1 MKYIFIAIISAL
13 LAEVSACF
21 AQNSAEIKQD
31 SSYLS
36 LAAAID
42 EGLNNN
48 FAIRLKKIDKERADL
63 NATPGNAGMLPNLN
77 LNGSFNHVLQNPNII
92 NASLGLNLDW
102 IIFDGLQMFIEYD
115 KLKLL
120 QGISEINLRAQI
132 LQTTADIIDAYYNIV
147 AQELAL
153 NATKRILDISR
164 LRMNAA
170 NDLYITGKASKIELL
185 SAKVDF
191 NADTAAYISGIEAV
205 RQAKI
210 DLNNIL
216 NREITTNFTVTDS
229 ILIAEEILYSQI
241 LDKALQDNPELA
253 LARANVNISEH
264 DIKIATAKHFPTL
277 KLNSAYSVGV
287 TKPAFRNNYG
297 FSYGASLS
305 MPLFNGL
312 NIQREIKAAQ
322 LQKSANII
330 QAENIQSEIS
340 AKLANAYSKYVV
352 NKKLMTFE
360 AANLDIA
367 LESLDIAM
375 ERYKFGAIS
384 AVELRDIQRN
394 YLAAVN
400 RHIVALYNTKIAE
413 TTLNLI
419 AGEINI

>member
-13 LAEVSACF
+13 LADVSSCF

-36 LAAAID
+36 LASAID

-92 NASLGLNLDW
+92 NASVGLNLDW

-312 NIQREIKAAQ
+312 NIQREVKAAQ

-340 AKLANAYSKYVV
+340 AKLSNAYSKYVV